1 MEPNNV
7 FKFPTETVELPSKGL
22 LYPKDNPLSSGQIEM
37 KYMTAREEDILTNQN
52 YIKQGNVI
60 DKLLQSMI
68 VTKIN
73 YNDLLAGDKD
83 AILIAA
89 RILGYGKDYPINA
102 YNKETGDYEAVTV
115 DLSKLKEKY
124 LDESLMIKPQVNE
137 FKFKLPN
144 TDNEITFKFATQQDE
159 INIDQEIKA
168 LTKIN
173 PNASPE
179 LTTRLKHTILSI
191 NGNYEKAVVRDFI
204 DNGFLAKDA
213 RAFREYVS
221 KVSPGIELKYNHTF
235 NNGVEEDIVVP
246 IGLDFFWPE
255 Y

>member
-22 LYPKDNPLSSGQIEM
+22 LYSKDNPLSSGKIEM

-52 YIKQGNVI
+52 YIKQNTVI

-73 YNDLLAGDKD
+73 YNDLLVGDKD

-89 RILGYGKDYPINA
+89 RILGYGKDYPISA
-102 YNKETGDYEAVTV
+102 YNRETGNYEPVTV

-124 LDESLMIKPQVNE
+124 LDELLMLKPQTNE
-137 FKFKLPN
+137 FKFKLPH
-144 TDNEITFKFATQQDE
+144 TDNEITFKLVTQQDE

-168 LTKIN
+168 LAKIN
-173 PNASPE
+173 PNVSPE
-179 LTTRLKHTILSI
+179 LTTRLKHIILSI
-191 NGNYEKAVVRDFI
+191 NGNYDKAVVRDFI
-204 DNGFLAKDA
+204 DNGFLAKDS
-213 RAFREYVS
+213 RAFREYIA
-221 KVSPGIELKYNHTF
+221 KISPGIELKYAHTF
-235 NNGVEEDIVVP
+235 DGGVEEDIVVP